1 MLLLILIF
9 ILTLLIINPNIS
21 SACIIETASLWF
33 TNLVPIL
40 YPTFIVLDFLSNNK
54 NLDLI
59 CTHFFGFFKKI
70 FKINY
75 PKSAVIIIL
84 SLICGAPSSTKLV
97 LNALENEEID
107 KTEAQNLIYCWS
119 WFSISY
125 SIFILNK
132 LNCNTILYIILIF
145 FASLLTFRF
154 LNKPTNTN
162 LIIKKQPK
170 NFIDIFSSSFKKNI
184 DILLTILGIMM
195 FFNIILAMAEISPY
209 IYSYFEVL
217 NGHSLLNN
225 LQINKKLKDILL
237 ISSLSFLGISTHLQI
252 ISVYQNINYIKFLIV
267 KIVQALFVSLFFI
280 TFVILF

>member
-21 SACIIETASLWF
+21 STCIIESASLWF

-107 KTEAQNLIYCWS
+107 KTEAKNLIYCWS

-252 ISVYQNINYIKFLIV
+252 ISVYQNINYIKFLTV

>member
-21 SACIIETASLWF
+21 SACIIESASLWF

-59 CTHFFGFFKKI
+59 CIHFFGFFKKI

-107 KTEAQNLIYCWS
+107 KTEAKNLIYCWS

-145 FASLLTFRF
+145 IASLLTFRF

-252 ISVYQNINYIKFLIV
+252 ISVYQNINYIKFLTV

>member
-59 CTHFFGFFKKI
+59 CTNFFGFFKKI

-107 KTEAQNLIYCWS
+107 KTEAKNLIYCWS

-145 FASLLTFRF
+145 IASLLTFRF

-252 ISVYQNINYIKFLIV
+252 ISVYQNINYIKFLTV